1 MVILGTTP
9 ALVHRALM
17 YQDIEVVI
25 ILGPPPALVHRAV
38 MCYGRLHPESAE
50 TDVVA
55 QSNVVDRLVDG
66 ISPAS
71 QTNPAWDWCIGL

>member
-1 MVILGTTP
+1 MVILGAIP
-9 ALVHRALM
+9 AHVYRAVM
-17 YQDIEVVI
+17 SQDTVVEI
-25 ILGPPPALVHRAV
+25 ILGPTAAPVCRAV
-38 MCYGRLHPESAE
+38 MCYGRLHPEGSKA
-50 TDVVA
+50 DVVA